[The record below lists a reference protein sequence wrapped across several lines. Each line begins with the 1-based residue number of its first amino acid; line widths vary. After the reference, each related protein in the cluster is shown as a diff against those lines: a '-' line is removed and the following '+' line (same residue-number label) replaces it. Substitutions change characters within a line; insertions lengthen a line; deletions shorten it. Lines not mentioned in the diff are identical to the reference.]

1 MKRLILQ
8 VNVKIPDDEQING
21 KRFIPKEEIYE
32 ISEIQAKKF
41 AKIWN
46 VDYYQVT
53 DNNFLPD
60 KHPVYQRFKMYEM
73 DYDQILYLDMDAIIL
88 PKCPNIFDRFAN
100 HKFSAVRDSPW
111 DKTTGRSQD
120 EKRAMYN
127 EIYGAKEDYRPFCSG
142 IMLVRRDFL
151 EETKND
157 WRQYLYSFDKQ
168 NAIKGGHDQSIFNK
182 LVINLG
188 GNYNELNEDWG
199 PWYRSGK
206 YIDHLGGP
214 FTKHAFNK
222 DVYCSKKSIL
232 GSQSMSLENFLE

>member
-8 VNVKIPDDEQING
+8 VNVKIPDNIQI
-21 KRFIPKEEIYE
+21 KRFIPTPDIYE
-32 ISEIQAKKF
+32 ISEMQARKF
-41 AKIWN
+41 AKIWD

-53 DNNFLPD
+53 NNNFLPD

-100 HKFSAVRDSPW
+100 YKFSAVRDSPW

-120 EKRAMYN
+120 EKRATYN
-127 EIYGAKEDYRPFCSG
+127 KVCCANENYRPFCSG
-142 IMLVRRDFL
+142 VMLIRRDFL

-157 WRQYLYSFDKQ
+157 WRQHLYSFDDN
-168 NAIKGGHDQSIFNK
+168 NAIDCGHDQAIFNK
-182 LVINLG
+182 LVIGLG
-188 GNYNELNEDWG
+188 GHYNELNEDWG

-214 FTKHAFNK
+214 FTKRNFNK
-222 DVYCSKKSIL
+222 HIYCSKKSIL
-232 GSQSMSLENFLE
+232 GQQSMSLENFLE